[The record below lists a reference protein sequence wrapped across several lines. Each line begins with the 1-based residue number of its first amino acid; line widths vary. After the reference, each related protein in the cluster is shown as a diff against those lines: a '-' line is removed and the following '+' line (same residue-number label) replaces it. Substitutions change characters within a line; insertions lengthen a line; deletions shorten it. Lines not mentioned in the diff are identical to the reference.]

1 MDSNRLTDEE
11 ILRKFGFEPDP
22 VIEAYKQ
29 HVDRTLLR
37 ANLKRTP
44 EARWRTLA
52 AATRL
57 AREVRRA
64 GADRRGG

>member
-1 MDSNRLTDEE
+1 MSSKALTDAE
-11 ILRKFGFEPDP
+11 ILSRFGFEPDP

-37 ANLKRTP
+37 ANLKRTA
-44 EARWRTLA
+44 EERWQTLA

-57 AREVRRA
+57 AQEVRRA
-64 GADRRGG
+64 GAERRGG